1 MKKRTIEKL
10 ENGNIL
16 VRVAI
21 LFRSDKITKKIIVP
35 DIPENDSLVLAIAR
49 GRRWQRYIDEGR
61 FENAVALARELGRDT
76 AKVAGTIRFARLAP
90 AVIHRIL
97 TGNIPVKVNMNLL
110 HTDIPEIW
118 SEQYEYIFG
127 EKMPE

>member
-10 ENGNIL
+10 DNGNIV

-35 DIPENDSLVLAIAR
+35 DVPENDSMIMAIAR

-61 FENAVALARELGRDT
+61 FENATALAKALGRDT
-76 AKVAGTIRFARLAP
+76 AKVAGTIRFARLSP

-97 TGNIPVKVNMNLL
+97 TGDIPKRVNMNLM
-110 HTDIPEIW
+110 HTDLPEIW
-118 SEQYEYIFG
+118 SEQYEHIFG
-127 EKMPE
+127 EKLPE

>member
-76 AKVAGTIRFARLAP
+76 ARWPEQSASP
-90 AVIHRIL
+90 A
-97 TGNIPVKVNMNLL
+97 LL
-110 HTDIPEIW
+110 PLSSIE
-118 SEQYEYIFG
+118 F
-127 EKMPE
+127 

>member
-49 GRRWQRYIDEGR
+49 GRRWQRYIVSAD
-61 FENAVALARELGRDT
+61 
-76 AKVAGTIRFARLAP
+76 
-90 AVIHRIL
+90 
-97 TGNIPVKVNMNLL
+97 
-110 HTDIPEIW
+110 
-118 SEQYEYIFG
+118 
-127 EKMPE
+127 